1 MARIAVAL
9 LLSVLTAAVPGGA
22 ATAAFPGKNGFVL
35 FNTVWPSALQW
46 GETSSAAT
54 TSVVCGVDQA
64 GHTARF
70 TATDRGLLASPGAW
84 SRDGK
89 MLAYVKQV
97 GTDRYSVVVTTLAG
111 RVVRTI
117 DDASSPSFAPD
128 GSRLAFERPSKIEIA
143 IASLA
148 DGAIR
153 TLAKDAS
160 SPAWAPDGSSI
171 AFSSR
176 EAGRAD
182 ISVIEADGSARR
194 QVTTTGDAR
203 YPSWSPD
210 GSKLVFSRDVRD
222 GSEIAIVNRDGS
234 GPRDVA
240 HADRRLSSATWSPD
254 GKAVAFVDER
264 VTAIDPDRLGSKRVL
279 YRGDFV
285 GIVGD
290 WQPVETATSSQSLPP
305 CILWGTKRGERFVG
319 SRWDD
324 VIIGLDGNDVLRGG
338 AGADQIDGGA
348 GADTMLGGGGGDY
361 IDGGDGPDVIDG
373 GPGRDVVIGGYGNDS
388 INTRDGVRDV
398 VNCGR
403 GQDRVVADADD
414 LVKRN
419 CERILRG

>member
-128 GSRLAFERPSKIEIA
+128 GSRLAFERPSKNEIA

-153 TLAKDAS
+153 TLVKDAS

-176 EAGRAD
+176 EAGRVD
-182 ISVIEADGSARR
+182 IFAIKTDGSARR
-194 QVTTTGDAR
+194 QVTT
-203 YPSWSPD
+203 
-210 GSKLVFSRDVRD
+210 
-222 GSEIAIVNRDGS
+222 
-234 GPRDVA
+234 
-240 HADRRLSSATWSPD
+240 
-254 GKAVAFVDER
+254 
-264 VTAIDPDRLGSKRVL
+264 
-279 YRGDFV
+279 
-285 GIVGD
+285 
-290 WQPVETATSSQSLPP
+290 TSSQSLPP
-305 CILWGTKRGERFVG
+305 CILWGTSRGERIVG

-324 VIIGLDGNDVLRGG
+324 VIIGLGGNDVLRGG
-338 AGADQIDGGA
+338 AGADHDGGA
-348 GADTMLGGGGGDY
+348 GADRILGAGGDDY
-361 IDGGDGPDVIDG
+361 IDRGHDADVIDG
-373 GPGRDVVIGGYGNDS
+373 GPGRDVIIGGY
-388 INTRDGVRDV
+388 
-398 VNCGR
+398 
-403 GQDRVVADADD
+403 
-414 LVKRN
+414 
-419 CERILRG
+419 